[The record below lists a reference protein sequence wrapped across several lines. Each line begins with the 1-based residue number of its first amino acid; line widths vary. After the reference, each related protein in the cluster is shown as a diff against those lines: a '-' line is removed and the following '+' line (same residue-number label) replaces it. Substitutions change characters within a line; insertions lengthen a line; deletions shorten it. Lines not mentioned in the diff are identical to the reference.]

1 MIYKSN
7 INTWLLLTSV
17 VLTAC
22 GGGGGGSASNTQQPL
37 TPNTAPSVSAGAD
50 QTVMASSIVNLS
62 GIATDSDGSIATFSW
77 AQTAGDSVNLS
88 DENTANASFL
98 MPANPSVT
106 QFSFMLTVT
115 DNDGASA
122 SDSIIIILHQAP
134 NVEAGENQTV
144 LGSSVVN
151 LTGSASANNGSI
163 VSYNWEQLS
172 GETVALSNADSA
184 MASFTAPDNAGQLEF
199 TLTVVDS
206 LGAESQDNV
215 FINVA
220 SNENSIVGKV
230 TFDLVPFNTVTNG
243 LDYENTVV
251 SPARGIVVEA
261 IDADGNQL
269 ESTVTDSDGNFLLN
283 ANPGI
288 QMRIRVSA
296 QLLQTEGA
304 NWDVK
309 VTDNTNGN
317 ALYVTQGE
325 LFVSPENG
333 SERNFHLASGWDGTT
348 YSETRAAGP
357 FAILDA
363 VYDTVQKFAAVDTSV
378 NFPPL
383 EIRWSPNNSVASGN
397 YSEGDIGTSFYTSGT
412 IYILGKEDEDS
423 DEYDRH
429 IIIHEWGHYFED
441 KLSRADSIGGPHGLS
456 DRLDFR
462 VAFGE
467 GWGNAISA
475 IITDDVFY
483 RDSSGSQQSFG
494 WSININNNNATN
506 AGWFNEDSVQS
517 IIYDIYDNDSEAQD
531 NLALGLGPIYSV
543 LSDDGYRN
551 QPYFTTIYSFAERL
565 KNMQS
570 QSANGIDSLLNN
582 QQIYGT
588 GENGLNETNDGLIPS
603 SLPVYKT
610 ANING
615 APIKVCSVN
624 DAGVYNKLGVTA
636 FVTFQITSPGSYTFT
651 VTESGGTTIS
661 DPEFGLFKEGS
672 YIAVANS
679 VALGDEVL
687 TTNLTSTGIYQIVI
701 YDWNNFGDTVDA
713 GSYCFDVQIS
723 N

>member
-1 MIYKSN
+1 MDYLSRIK
-7 INTWLLLTSV
+7 ICLLFTALL
-17 VLTAC
+17 LTAC
-22 GGGGGGSASNTQQPL
+22 GGGGGKRQQPVI
-37 TPNTAPSVSAGAD
+37 TNTVPSVSAGAD
-50 QTVMASSIVNLS
+50 QRVLAETTVNLNGTAS
-62 GIATDSDGSIATFSW
+62 DSDGNIVQYNW
-77 AQTAGDSVNLS
+77 VQTAGDAVVLDGANSV
-88 DENTANASFL
+88 NASFV
-98 MPANPSVT
+98 MPANPTDNQS
-106 QFSFMLTVT
+106 QFSFTLTVT
-115 DNDGASA
+115 DNDGANA
-122 SDSIIIILHQAP
+122 SDTVIITFHPAP
-134 NVEAGENQTV
+134 TVDAGANQTV
-144 LGSSVVN
+144 LASSTTN
-151 LTGSASANNGSI
+151 LNGNASASNGSI
-163 VSYNWEQLS
+163 VSYSWEQIS
-172 GETVALSNADSA
+172 GETVSLSNTDSA
-184 MASFTAPDNAGQLEF
+184 VTSFTAPDNAGQLEF

-215 FINVA
+215 FINVV
-220 SNENSIVGKV
+220 STENSIFGKV

-251 SPARGIVVEA
+251 SPARGVVVEA
-261 IDADGNQL
+261 VDEGDNQL
-269 ESTVTDSDGNFLLN
+269 ESTTTDSDGNFVLN
-283 ANPGI
+283 TNPGA

-296 QLLQTEGA
+296 QLLQTVGA
-304 NWDVK
+304 NWNVR

-325 LFVSPENG
+325 LFVSSENG
-333 SERNFHLASGWDGTT
+333 SERNFHLASGWDGTA

-363 VYDTVQKFAAVDTSV
+363 IYDTVQKFAAVDTSI
-378 NFPPL
+378 NFPLL
-383 EIRWSPNNSVASGN
+383 EIRWSPNNSTASGKLE
-397 YSEGDIGTSFYTSGT
+397 EGDIETSFYSNGE
-412 IYILGKEDEDS
+412 IYILGKENEDS

-483 RDSSGSQQSFG
+483 RDSFESQQSQG
-494 WSININNNNATN
+494 WSININSNNATN
-506 AGWFNEDSVQS
+506 AGWFNENSVQS
-517 IIYDIYDNDSEAQD
+517 IIYDIYDDDSEAQD

-565 KNMQS
+565 KNQEPQS
-570 QSANGIDSLLNN
+570 VNGIDSLLNN

-588 GENGLNETNDGLIPS
+588 ADNGLNETNDGFIPS

-610 ANING
+610 ASING
-615 APIKVCSVN
+615 APIQVCSVN
-624 DAGVYNKLGVTA
+624 DAGSYNKLGNTA
-636 FVTFQITSPGSYTFT
+636 FVTFQITSSGSYTFT
-651 VTESGGTTIS
+651 VTESGVATVS
-661 DPEFGLFKEGS
+661 DPDLWLFKDGS
-672 YIAVANS
+672 YVTGSETQTVGEEI
-679 VALGDEVL
+679 L
-687 TTNLTSTGIYQIVI
+687 TTTLTSTGIYQMGI
-701 YDWNNFGDTVDA
+701 YDWNNFDDTENA

>member
-251 SPARGIVVEA
+251 SPARGIVLEA

-363 VYDTVQKFAAVDTSV
+363 IYDTVQKFAAVDTSV

-672 YIAVANS
+672 YIAVASS

>member
-7 INTWLLLTSV
+7 IKTWLLLTSV

-77 AQTAGDSVNLS
+77 TQTAGDSVNLS
-88 DENTANASFL
+88 DENTASASFQ

-151 LTGSASANNGSI
+151 LTGSGSANNGSI
-163 VSYNWEQLS
+163 VSFNWEQLS

-184 MASFTAPDNAGQLEF
+184 IASFTAPDNAGQLEF

-220 SNENSIVGKV
+220 STENSIVGKV

-325 LFVSPENG
+325 LFVGSENG
-333 SERNFHLASGWDGTT
+333 SERNFHLASGWDGTA

-363 VYDTVQKFAAVDTSV
+363 IYDTVQKFAAVDTSV

-441 KLSRADSIGGPHGLS
+441 KLSRADSIGGPHGLA

-494 WSININNNNATN
+494 WSMNINNNNATN

>member
-7 INTWLLLTSV
+7 IKTWLLLTSV

-184 MASFTAPDNAGQLEF
+184 IASFTAPDNAGQLEF

-220 SNENSIVGKV
+220 STENSIVGKV

-363 VYDTVQKFAAVDTSV
+363 IYDTVQKFAAVDTSV

-672 YIAVANS
+672 YIAVASS

>member
-363 VYDTVQKFAAVDTSV
+363 IYDTVQKFAAVDTSV

>member
-1 MIYKSN
+1 MHYLSHIKVC
-7 INTWLLLTSV
+7 LLFTVL

-22 GGGGGGSASNTQQPL
+22 GGGGGERQQPVP
-37 TPNTAPSVSAGAD
+37 TNTAPSVSAGTD
-50 QTVMASSIVNLS
+50 QRVLAETTVNLNGTAS
-62 GIATDSDGSIATFSW
+62 DSNGNIVQYNW
-77 AQTAGDSVNLS
+77 AQIAGDTVTLSGANSV
-88 DENTANASFL
+88 NASFV

-122 SDSIIIILHQAP
+122 SDNVTIILHQTP
-134 NVEAGENQTV
+134 V
-144 LGSSVVN
+144 
-151 LTGSASANNGSI
+151 
-163 VSYNWEQLS
+163 
-172 GETVALSNADSA
+172 
-184 MASFTAPDNAGQLEF
+184 
-199 TLTVVDS
+199 
-206 LGAESQDNV
+206 
-215 FINVA
+215 
-220 SNENSIVGKV
+220 VGKV
-230 TFDLVPFNTVTNG
+230 TFDLVPFNTVSNG

-251 SPARGIVVEA
+251 SPARGVVVEA

-269 ESTVTDSDGNFLLN
+269 ESTATDSNGNYILN
-283 ANPGI
+283 VNPGA

-304 NWDVK
+304 NWNVR

-317 ALYVTQGE
+317 ALYVTEGE
-325 LFVSPENG
+325 LFVSSENG
-333 SERNFHLASGWDGTT
+333 SERIFHLASGWDGTA

-363 VYDTVQKFAAVDTSV
+363 IYDTVQKFAAVDTSV
-378 NFPPL
+378 DFPPL

-397 YSEGDIGTSFYTSGT
+397 EEDGDIGTSFYSEGT

-441 KLSRADSIGGPHGLS
+441 KLSRADSIGGPHGLA

-494 WSININNNNATN
+494 WSMNINNNNATN
-506 AGWFNEDSVQS
+506 TGWFNEDSVQS
-517 IIYDIYDNDSEAQD
+517 IIYDIYDDDSEAQD

-543 LSDDGYRN
+543 LSDEGYRN

-565 KNMQS
+565 KNQQP
-570 QSANGIDSLLNN
+570 QSANDITSLLNN

-588 GENGLNETNDGLIPS
+588 ADNGLNETNDGFIPS

-610 ANING
+610 ASING
-615 APIKVCSVN
+615 APIQVCSVN
-624 DAGVYNKLGVTA
+624 DAGSYNKLGNTA
-636 FVTFQITSPGSYTFT
+636 FVTFQIASSGSYTFT
-651 VTESGGTTIS
+651 VTESGVATVS
-661 DPEFGLFKEGS
+661 DPDLWLFKDGS
-672 YIAVANS
+672 YVTGSETETVGEEI
-679 VALGDEVL
+679 L
-687 TTNLTSTGIYQIVI
+687 TTTLTSTGIYQMGI
-701 YDWNNFGDTVDA
+701 YDWNNFDDTENA